1 MPWVKSN
8 LGWVALAIAMQ
19 TQNALAQGDL
29 LGADEMAEAIVAMTS
44 RVWTGPRTPA
54 PDPTPRPSQAQAVSR
69 SPYALLAV
77 HADPTVPLDASKRAL
92 RALEYARGRLDA
104 LGWPQPVSDGDLG
117 GGPQLDLYLTSALP
131 SGAYSDGLVP
141 WTYLDRASVF
151 AVLGPAV
158 PEALLEA
165 CVTEAYAEAMLLSSD
180 PAEAQ
185 TWRRAT
191 AAWLTWELTGRFG
204 CDDAV
209 HEQQAEPFRSWVA
222 GASGRGAG
230 GALWLAYL
238 SARHDGDGGQFVRDV
253 WALATQRTWE
263 GAELRADP
271 DLWSATETA
280 VERSGDRLLDNVED
294 LAVLR
299 WFVGRHEPDDWP
311 LAAVDGDARVPLSRT
326 MTRTPTKVSV
336 RTPLQAFG
344 SAYVVMDAPAW
355 KDAKALRAWL
365 RGEYGVR
372 WSFVAMQ
379 LDALGHEVQRIV
391 APPTTVTPRAYV
403 PIELQEKTT
412 QILFVV
418 TNLSNRLPD
427 ADEADVSANER
438 AFELIV
444 DRAD

>member
-8 LGWVALAIAMQ
+8 LGCIALALTLQ
-19 TQNALAQGDL
+19 TQTASGQGDL

-44 RVWTGPRTPA
+44 PVWTGPRTPA
-54 PDPTPRPSQAQAVSR
+54 PEPKPRPRQAEIVSR
-69 SPYALLAV
+69 SPYALVAI
-77 HADPTVPLDASKRAL
+77 HADPTVSDHASKRAR
-92 RALEYARGRLDA
+92 RALEHARARLDA
-104 LGWPQPVSDGDLG
+104 LGWPQPMSDGGLG
-117 GGPQLDLYLTSALP
+117 GGPEVDLYLTSELP

-158 PEALLEA
+158 PDALLDA
-165 CVTEAYAEAMLLSSD
+165 CVTEAYANAMLLSAD
-180 PAEAQ
+180 PAEAGA
-185 TWRRAT
+185 WRRAT

-222 GASGRGAG
+222 GASGAGAG
-230 GALWLAYL
+230 GAMWLAYL
-238 SARHDGDGGQFVRDV
+238 SARHDGDRGHFVRDV

-263 GAELRADP
+263 GVELRADP

-280 VERSGDRLLDNVED
+280 VERSGDRLLDNVEE

-299 WFVGRHEPDDWP
+299 WFVGRRQYDDWP
-311 LAAVDGDARVPLSRT
+311 LGALDSDARVSVERI
-326 MTRTPTKVSV
+326 MTRTPTKVSA

-355 KDAKALRAWL
+355 NDAKVLRAWL

-372 WSFVAMQ
+372 WSLVVLQ
-379 LDALGHEVQRIV
+379 LDVRGNEVRRIS
-391 APPTTVTPRAYV
+391 APSTTVTPTAYV
-403 PIELQEKTT
+403 PIDIAETT
-412 QILFVV
+412 TRILFVV
-418 TNLSNRLPD
+418 TNLSRRLPD
-427 ADEADVSANER
+427 ADEPDASER
-438 AFELIV
+438 AFELVV
-444 DRAD
+444 DRGD

>member
-1 MPWVKSN
+1 
-8 LGWVALAIAMQ
+8 
-19 TQNALAQGDL
+19 
-29 LGADEMAEAIVAMTS
+29 
-44 RVWTGPRTPA
+44 
-54 PDPTPRPSQAQAVSR
+54 
-69 SPYALLAV
+69 
-77 HADPTVPLDASKRAL
+77 
-92 RALEYARGRLDA
+92 
-104 LGWPQPVSDGDLG
+104 
-117 GGPQLDLYLTSALP
+117 
-131 SGAYSDGLVP
+131 
-141 WTYLDRASVF
+141 
-151 AVLGPAV
+151 
-158 PEALLEA
+158 
-165 CVTEAYAEAMLLSSD
+165 
-180 PAEAQ
+180 
-185 TWRRAT
+185 
-191 AAWLTWELTGRFG
+191 
-204 CDDAV
+204 
-209 HEQQAEPFRSWVA
+209 
-222 GASGRGAG
+222 
-230 GALWLAYL
+230 
-238 SARHDGDGGQFVRDV
+238 VRDV

-344 SAYVVMDAPAW
+344 SAYVAMDAPAW

-412 QILFVV
+412 RILFVV

-427 ADEADVSANER
+427 ADEVDVSANER
-438 AFELIV
+438 AFELVV